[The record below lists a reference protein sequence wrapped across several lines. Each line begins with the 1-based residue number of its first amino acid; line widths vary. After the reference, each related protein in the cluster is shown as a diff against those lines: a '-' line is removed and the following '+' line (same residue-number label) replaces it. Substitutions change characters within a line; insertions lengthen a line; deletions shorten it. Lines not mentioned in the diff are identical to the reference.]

1 MGFIDKGAMAQ
12 LWKKALAEAG
22 IESNDAALEKMRNMS
37 AQQIISNRALQASR
51 QAVLADYTALWLCR
65 SPG

>member
-51 QAVLADYTALWLCR
+51 RAVLADYTA
-65 SPG
+65 